1 MIKRLETKSK
11 RAKEKWKGVR
21 VELDVEQDP
30 NPAEVEEWKGA
41 TKTED
46 SVILFCT

>member
-30 NPAEVEEWKGA
+30 NPAEVERCKSGTRCRA
-41 TKTED
+41 GFQ
-46 SVILFCT
+46 SC